1 MVRMNDRKG
10 LFLVMR
16 ADRQQRVV
24 DLMQRVKDRAELEQN
39 VPFKLI
45 QIVPMETSKVIEE
58 FLHS

>member
-16 ADRQQRVV
+16 ADRQQRVA

-45 QIVPMETSKVIEE
+45 QIVPAETSRVIDE